1 MVRAVS
7 IYAPIQEE
15 LAQVEGALQAIKRLD
30 FPQLSEMLDAVLA
43 SGGKMLRPS
52 VALLAGKFGNDHQEL
67 LVPLAASIELL
78 HTATLVHDDVID
90 KASTRRGRPTANSLF
105 DNSASVML
113 GDYMFAHAADLTART
128 GNIEVVRVFSRTLM
142 AMASGELGQD
152 MTAYDYSQ
160 TTRQYFQRIA
170 GKTASLFAAA
180 AEGGAIVSGAPEA
193 WRRALRDYG
202 ENLGIA
208 FQIVDDILDF
218 SGDEA
223 EMGKPVGSD
232 LLQGTLTLPSLLLM
246 ERRPHD
252 NPVERFFRHRRSSR
266 YLAEAVEMV
275 LNSGILDECY
285 RVAGEFRSRAQAA
298 LDALPATPARESLAD
313 IADYVVKRKT

>member
-1 MVRAVS
+1 MVRVAS

-15 LAQVEGALQAIKRLD
+15 LAQVEEALQAIKRVD
-30 FPQLSEMLDAVLA
+30 FPELSEMLDHVLA
-43 SGGKMLRPS
+43 PGGKMLRPS
-52 VALLAGKFGNDHQEL
+52 IALLAGKFSNNHQEL

-90 KASTRRGRPTANSLF
+90 RASTRRGRPTANSLF

-113 GDYMFAHAADLTART
+113 GDYMFAHAAGLAART
-128 GNIEVVRVFSRTLM
+128 GNLEAMRMFARTLL
-142 AMASGELGQD
+142 AMASGELEQD

-170 GKTASLFAAA
+170 SKTASLFAAA
-180 AEGGAIVSGAPEA
+180 AEGGAIVSGAPDA
-193 WRRALRDYG
+193 WRMALQDYG
-202 ENLGIA
+202 ETVGMA

-232 LLQGTLTLPSLLLM
+232 LMQGTLTLPSLLLM
-246 ERRPHD
+246 ERHPRD
-252 NPVERFFRHRRSSR
+252 NPVKRFFRHRRSPR
-266 YLAEAVEMV
+266 HLAEAMEMV

-285 RVAGEFRSRAQAA
+285 RVASDFRDRAHAA
-298 LDALPATPARESLAD
+298 LEALPAGAARESLAE
-313 IADYVVKRKT
+313 IADYVLERRA